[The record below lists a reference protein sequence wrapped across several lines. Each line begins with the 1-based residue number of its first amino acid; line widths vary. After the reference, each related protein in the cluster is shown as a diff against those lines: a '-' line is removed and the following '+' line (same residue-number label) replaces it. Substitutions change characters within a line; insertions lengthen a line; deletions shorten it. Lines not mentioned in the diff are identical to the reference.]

1 MENVL
6 SILFCLSLFYV
17 VVTTRVKGY
26 VTVLRVQ
33 GLILTLLLIIP
44 FYYHFSVYGI
54 IIPVTLLLVKVFL
67 IPRYINKIIVDLDIK
82 RRIEP
87 TIQQIS
93 FLLLVITTMV
103 VIFLAS
109 HMLSQST
116 ELDVI
121 PFASGFSAIAIGI
134 FTIMFRKK
142 LIVHVVG
149 FLILENG
156 IFLFS
161 TAVASELPMMIEL
174 GMLLDIF
181 VVVFLMGIAL
191 NKISDTFKGFEVTHL
206 ERLKD

>member
-33 GLILTLLLIIP
+33 GLILTVLLMIP
-44 FYYHFSVYGI
+44 FYYHFSFYGI
-54 IIPVTLLLVKVFL
+54 IIPVTLLLVKVFF
-67 IPRYINKIIVDLDIK
+67 IPGYINKIIIDLDIK

-93 FLLLVITTMV
+93 FLLLVIATMV

-109 HMLSQST
+109 HILSRST
-116 ELDVI
+116 GLDVI
-121 PFASGFSAIAIGI
+121 PFASGFSAIVIGI
-134 FTIMFRKK
+134 FIMMFRKK
-142 LIVHVVG
+142 LILHVAG
-149 FLILENG
+149 FLIMENG

-174 GMLLDIF
+174 GVLLDVF

-191 NKISDTFKGFEVTHL
+191 NRISDTFKGFEVRHL